1 MKGKRRFTWVL
12 LSQNAQVSEVRNGSL
27 LLSMPNAGARDS
39 FTRGGSEDVL
49 REALIVVLGAD
60 FTIETMVESGS
71 ASVVAER
78 SVADSAASSW
88 GSPPGTARAAGA
100 PPAPPTAPVAAPAD
114 RGSGSRLGR
123 ASARRVRGQTAARTD
138 DERDAAATR
147 DDSDVEETTESH
159 TELLARHLGAE
170 IIAEEEH
177 DA

>member
-12 LSQNAQVSEVRNGSL
+12 LSQNAQVSEVRNGTL

-60 FTIETMVESGS
+60 FTIETMVESGT

-88 GSPPGTARAAGA
+88 GA
-100 PPAPPTAPVAAPAD
+100 PAPAPPPVAPATPPSAPAPVDHA
-114 RGSGSRLGR
+114 SREQ
-123 ASARRVRGQTAARTD
+123 ARQSIRPTRTGATAVRSD

-147 DDSDVEETTESH
+147 ADSDVEETTESH